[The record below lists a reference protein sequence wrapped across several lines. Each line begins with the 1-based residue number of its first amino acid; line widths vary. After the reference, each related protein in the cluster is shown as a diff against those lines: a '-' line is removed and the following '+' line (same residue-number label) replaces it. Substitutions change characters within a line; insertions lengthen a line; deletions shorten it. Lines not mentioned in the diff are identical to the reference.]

1 MQSELY
7 GLLVQEVGQKYTSKD
22 REGGMRTAIS
32 CEIED
37 LSPEKPD
44 TEENEYISYG

>member
-7 GLLVQEVGQKYTSKD
+7 GLLVQEVGQKYSSKD
-22 REGGMRTAIS
+22 GEGGMRTAIRYG
-32 CEIED
+32 IED

-44 TEENEYISYG
+44 TEANDYISY